1 MAAVPAVASE
11 DRPSVTARIIFRSAS
26 LLEPDQGELR
36 PDCTVVVE
44 AGTVREISDGT
55 VTASADR
62 VVDLRGA
69 VLMPGLIDCHV
80 HVTAVTSDVWGM
92 AEWSPSY
99 VAARAGRVMAGMLQ
113 RGFTTVRDVGGCD
126 FGLARAVDEGYLEG
140 PRVVFGGKMLSQTG
154 GAGEWRGP
162 GRVVYDPHYY
172 TPALAALCD
181 GVTEVRKA
189 AREEIRRGAFH
200 LKLYLSGAVDA
211 PSDRVN
217 ATQFS
222 LEEIRAAVEE
232 AEAADIYVAGHAYTS
247 RAINRGLDSGVR
259 TIEHGN
265 LMDASS
271 PPLFLEH
278 RAFYVPTLVTY
289 HALAKY
295 GRDQGVPEEALAK
308 LPPVQ
313 EGGLRA
319 LELCHRAGVPIA
331 YGSDLLAEMHR
342 EQSLEFTLRSE
353 VQPAADILRSATTVG
368 ARLLG
373 LEGQAG
379 RVSEGAAA
387 DLLVLDA
394 DPLRDVKV
402 LSDPATHIKLIM
414 KGGRLVRDQLG

>member
-1 MAAVPAVASE
+1 VPDRTVFLNAS
-11 DRPSVTARIIFRSAS
+11 I
-26 LLEPDQGELR
+26 LEPDEGKLC
-36 PDCTVVVE
+36 PDSSVVVE
-44 AGTVREISDGT
+44 RGMVREVSDGP
-55 VTASADR
+55 VSPAADR
-62 VVDLRGA
+62 VIDLQGA

-80 HVTAVTSDVWGM
+80 HVTVVSADVWGM

-126 FGLARAVDEGYLEG
+126 FGLARAVEEGYLEG
-140 PRVVFGGKMLSQTG
+140 PRVIYGGKMLSQTG

-162 GRVVYDPHYY
+162 GRVVYDHHYN
-172 TPALAALCD
+172 TPSLATLCD

-189 AREEIRRGAFH
+189 AREEIRRGASH

-211 PSDRVN
+211 PSDRVD

-222 LEEIRAAVEE
+222 EGEIRAAVEE
-232 AEAADIYVAGHAYTS
+232 ADAANIYVAGHAYTS
-247 RAINRGLDSGVR
+247 RAINRGLNFGVR

-278 RAFYVPTLVTY
+278 HAFYVPTLVTY
-289 HALAKY
+289 YALAKY
-295 GRDQGVPEEALAK
+295 GREEGVPEDALAK

-313 EGGLRA
+313 AGGMQA
-319 LELCHRAGVPIA
+319 LELCHRGGVQIA

-342 EQSLEFTLRSE
+342 EQSLEFTIRSE

-373 LEGQAG
+373 LEGKVG
-379 RVSEGAAA
+379 RVAEGAYA
-387 DLLVLDA
+387 DLLVLDVN
-394 DPLRDVKV
+394 PLDDVKV
-402 LSDPATHIKLIM
+402 LSDPARHLKLIM
-414 KGGRLVRDQLG
+414 KAGHVVRDELAA

>member
-1 MAAVPAVASE
+1 VLDPES
-11 DRPSVTARIIFRSAS
+11 
-26 LLEPDQGELR
+26 GELR

-44 AGTVREISDGT
+44 AGRVCEVSDGQ
-55 VTASADR
+55 VNASADR
-62 VVDLRGA
+62 IIDLRGA

-80 HVTAVTSDVWGM
+80 HVTVVTSDVWGM

-126 FGLARAVDEGYLEG
+126 FGLARAVEEGYFDG
-140 PRVVFGGKMLSQTG
+140 PRIVYGGKMLSQTG
-154 GAGEWRGP
+154 GAGEWRLP

-172 TPALAALCD
+172 SPTLATMCD

-189 AREEIRRGAFH
+189 AREEIRRGASH
-200 LKLYLSGAVDA
+200 LKIYLSGSVDA
-211 PSDRVN
+211 PSDRVD

-232 AEAADIYVAGHAYTS
+232 AEAANIYVAGHAYTS
-247 RAINRGLDSGVR
+247 RAINRGLELGVR

-271 PPLFLEH
+271 PPLFLQHE
-278 RAFYVPTLVTY
+278 AFYVPTLVTY
-289 HALAKY
+289 DALAKH
-295 GRDQGVPEEALAK
+295 GREQGVPEEALIK
-308 LPPVQ
+308 LPLVQ
-313 EGGLRA
+313 AGGLQA

-373 LEGQAG
+373 LEGQVG
-379 RVSEGAAA
+379 RVVEGAAA

-394 DPLRDVKV
+394 DPLQDVKV
-402 LSDPATHIKLIM
+402 LSDPANHVKLIM
-414 KGGRLVRDQLG
+414 KAGRLVRDQLAV